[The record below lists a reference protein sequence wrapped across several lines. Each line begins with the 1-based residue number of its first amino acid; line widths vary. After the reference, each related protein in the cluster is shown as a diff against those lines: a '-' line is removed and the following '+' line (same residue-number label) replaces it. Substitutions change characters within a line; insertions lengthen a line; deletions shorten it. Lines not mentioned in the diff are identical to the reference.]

1 MLPPLPRA
9 WWPVLVLVAVFCVQA
24 PDLVPAYPVDW
35 VFVVPAVLAGS
46 LLRMRSCAFSMLVLA
61 VWWAVTPYA
70 DYADPPPGQL
80 VAPEA
85 VVDLVLG
92 FLSVMAIVI
101 VVSRERTAVLAGV
114 LRDRAAAEQTREAML
129 AAVLASM
136 RDAVALTERDGTVL
150 LANAAAHRL
159 YGDVPPR
166 VTLPWLHRLGL
177 RNRTGQDPD
186 QAEVD
191 RLLAP
196 PGPRPVHG
204 EIVRLD
210 PSGERR
216 HLATAQSVETPDG
229 PRTVLLVR
237 DITVEHAR
245 FRRLEWFATSVAGDL
260 TEPLTTLDRRIDAV
274 VAAAADPVGSAA
286 EAPELVER
294 AQEAVAGMR
303 RSIEDYLVRAVARA
317 DGPTDQV
324 VDLRQVT
331 GALAAAHVEE
341 GDVVLA
347 TDTPHLVLVDAHL
360 VTQLFANAL
369 AVLVAGLAP
378 TPAPR
383 VSVRSRRIDARWVQV
398 VLVAEGT
405 AASGAGPSPGSCGAA
420 GPAAGAAAAPAAG
433 PAALAAGPAALAA
446 GPAGGDGLAVSL
458 CRAAVARHGGTF
470 DAAAAAPGRASVVFT
485 LPAAGAAS

>member
-191 RLLAP
+191 RLAP

-420 GPAAGAAAAPAAG
+420 GPAA
-433 PAALAAGPAALAA
+433 LAA